1 MDLSKKAFI
10 ITGASGGLGK
20 LVSKE
25 LADQGAFLLLQA
37 RHKEKLNDIIKI
49 NKEKIK
55 VFEDDFQKDN
65 LVHFFSWLKTYLN
78 AFERTGI
85 ELYGLFNAIG
95 IPARISGLNYEEIE
109 EVKKE
114 SFLINYEIPRQ
125 ITEYFIKNLKGNASN
140 ILFMG
145 SQHTLYETHGKESY
159 YIPKQKLEDYALHMH
174 NEYPNLIV
182 NTILAGNLGIGMSS
196 EARKSYEEN
205 GTLVDQDIIVK
216 ACLGLLFNRRS
227 NGKKLSIIAS
237 HGKTSI
243 ESLV

>member
-1 MDLSKKAFI
+1 MDLSNKAFV

-20 LVSKE
+20 VVSKE
-25 LADQGAFLLLQA
+25 LADAGAFLLLQG
-37 RHKEKLNDIIKI
+37 RNKDKLDDILKI
-49 NKEKIK
+49 DRDRIK
-55 VFEDDFQKDN
+55 VFENDFQKNN
-65 LVHFFSWLKTYLN
+65 LVYFFSWLKTYLN

-95 IPARISGLNYEEIE
+95 IPARLSGLNYEEIE
-109 EVKKE
+109 DVKKE

-125 ITEYFIKNLKGNASN
+125 ITEYFIKNLKGNTSN
-140 ILFMG
+140 ILFMS
-145 SQHTLYETHGKESY
+145 SQYTNTKTPGKESY
-159 YIPKQKLEDYALHMH
+159 YIPKQKLEDYAFHIH